1 MPEKNP
7 DYNVS
12 FGEAFKRFWKNYAN
26 FSGRATRSEF
36 WWWVLADFLI
46 TSAATLILF
55 LIITAASLMD
65 DYGLAFAAEAHI
77 SFLNIVW
84 WLATLVPSFA
94 LGFRR
99 MHDVGRSGAWIF
111 APVAGFVFVLLGIGS
126 AEAAALDRDAAQILI
141 GLGVLLG
148 GLVSVGFGIF
158 VFVCTLLDS
167 RPGKN
172 EYGQSEKYL

>member
-7 DYNVS
+7 AYNVS

-26 FSGRATRSEF
+26 FSGRATRSEY
-36 WWWVLADFLI
+36 WWWFLANFLI
-46 TSAATLILF
+46 TSAVALIP
-55 LIITAASLMD
+55 
-65 DYGLAFAAEAHI
+65 
-77 SFLNIVW
+77 FLNIVW
-84 WLATLVPSFA
+84 GLVTLVPSFA
-94 LGFRR
+94 LVFRR

-111 APVAGFVFVLLGIGS
+111 APVAGFVLLGIGS
-126 AEAAALDRDAAQILI
+126 AAAAAREAGAAAQILVV
-141 GLGVLLG
+141 LGV
-148 GLVSVGFGIF
+148 LVSVGFGIF

>member
-7 DYNVS
+7 AYNVS

-26 FSGRATRSEF
+26 FSGRATRSEY
-36 WWWVLADFLI
+36 WWWFLANFLI
-46 TSAATLILF
+46 TSAVALIP
-55 LIITAASLMD
+55 
-65 DYGLAFAAEAHI
+65 
-77 SFLNIVW
+77 FLNIVW
-84 WLATLVPSFA
+84 GLVTLVPSFA
-94 LGFRR
+94 LAFRR

-126 AEAAALDRDAAQILI
+126 AEAAALDRDAAQILVV
-141 GLGVLLG
+141 LGV
-148 GLVSVGFGIF
+148 LVSVGFGIF

>member
-7 DYNVS
+7 AYNVS

-26 FSGRATRSEF
+26 FSGRATRSEY
-36 WWWVLADFLI
+36 WWWFLANFLI
-46 TSAATLILF
+46 TSAAALIP
-55 LIITAASLMD
+55 
-65 DYGLAFAAEAHI
+65 
-77 SFLNIVW
+77 FLNIVW
-84 WLATLVPSFA
+84 GLVTLVPSFA
-94 LGFRR
+94 LAFRR

-126 AEAAALDRDAAQILI
+126 AEAAALDRDAAQILVV
-141 GLGVLLG
+141 LGV
-148 GLVSVGFGIF
+148 LVSVGFGIF

>member
-26 FSGRATRSEF
+26 FSGRATRSEY
-36 WWWVLADFLI
+36 WWWFLANFLI
-46 TSAATLILF
+46 TSAAALIP
-55 LIITAASLMD
+55 
-65 DYGLAFAAEAHI
+65 
-77 SFLNIVW
+77 FLNIVW
-84 WLATLVPSFA
+84 GLATLVPSFA

-111 APVAGFVFVLLGIGS
+111 APVAGFVLLGIGS
-126 AEAAALDRDAAQILI
+126 AAATAREAGDAAQILVV
-141 GLGVLLG
+141 LGV
-148 GLVSVGFGIF
+148 LVSVGFGIF

>member
-26 FSGRATRSEF
+26 FSGRATRSEY
-36 WWWVLADFLI
+36 WWWFLANFLI
-46 TSAATLILF
+46 TSAVALIP
-55 LIITAASLMD
+55 
-65 DYGLAFAAEAHI
+65 
-77 SFLNIVW
+77 FLNIVW
-84 WLATLVPSFA
+84 GLATLVPSFA

-111 APVAGFVFVLLGIGS
+111 APVAGFVLLGIGS
-126 AEAAALDRDAAQILI
+126 AAAAAREAGAAAQILVV
-141 GLGVLLG
+141 LGV
-148 GLVSVGFGIF
+148 LVSVGFGIF

>member
-7 DYNVS
+7 AYNVS

-26 FSGRATRSEF
+26 FSGRATRSEY
-36 WWWVLADFLI
+36 WWWFLANFLI
-46 TSAATLILF
+46 TSAAALIP
-55 LIITAASLMD
+55 
-65 DYGLAFAAEAHI
+65 
-77 SFLNIVW
+77 FLNIVW
-84 WLATLVPSFA
+84 GLVTLVPSFA

-111 APVAGFVFVLLGIGS
+111 APNAGFVLLGIGF
-126 AEAAALDRDAAQILI
+126 AAAAAREAGAAAQILI
-141 GLGVLLG
+141 VLGV
-148 GLVSVGFGIF
+148 LVSVGFGIF

-167 RPGKN
+167 QPGKN

>member
-7 DYNVS
+7 AYNVS

-36 WWWVLADFLI
+36 WWWSLANFLI
-46 TSAATLILF
+46 TSAAALIRF
-55 LIITAASLMD
+55 LIITAAALMD
-65 DYGLAFAAEAHI
+65 DYELAFAAEALI
-77 SFLNIVW
+77 PFLNIVW
-84 WLATLVPSFA
+84 GLGTLVPSFA
-94 LGFRR
+94 LAFRR

-111 APVAGFVFVLLGIGS
+111 APVAGFVFVLLGIGL
-126 AEAAALDRDAAQILI
+126 AEADVLERAAAQILI
-141 GLGVLLG
+141 VLGV
-148 GLVSVGFGIF
+148 LVSVGFGIF

-167 RPGKN
+167 QPGKN

>member
-7 DYNVS
+7 AYNVS

-26 FSGRATRSEF
+26 FSGRATRSEY
-36 WWWVLADFLI
+36 WWWFLANFLI
-46 TSAATLILF
+46 TSAAALIP
-55 LIITAASLMD
+55 
-65 DYGLAFAAEAHI
+65 
-77 SFLNIVW
+77 FLNIVW
-84 WLATLVPSFA
+84 GLVTLVPSFA
-94 LGFRR
+94 LVFRR

-111 APVAGFVFVLLGIGS
+111 APVAGFVLLGIGS
-126 AEAAALDRDAAQILI
+126 AAAAAREAGAAAQILVV
-141 GLGVLLG
+141 LGA
-148 GLVSVGFGIF
+148 LVSGGFGIF

>member
-7 DYNVS
+7 AYNVS

-26 FSGRATRSEF
+26 FSGRATRSEY
-36 WWWVLADFLI
+36 WWWVLANFLI
-46 TSAATLILF
+46 TSVAALIPF
-55 LIITAASLMD
+55 LD
-65 DYGLAFAAEAHI
+65 
-77 SFLNIVW
+77 IVW

-111 APVAGFVFVLLGIGS
+111 APFAGVVFVLLGIGS
-126 AEAAALDRDAAQILI
+126 AEAAGRETAAAQILVGLG
-141 GLGVLLG
+141 GLGVLI
-148 GLVSVGFGIF
+148 SVGFGIF

-167 RPGKN
+167 QPGKN

>member
-7 DYNVS
+7 AYNVS

-26 FSGRATRSEF
+26 FSGRATRSEY
-36 WWWVLADFLI
+36 WWWFLANFLI
-46 TSAATLILF
+46 TSAAALIP
-55 LIITAASLMD
+55 
-65 DYGLAFAAEAHI
+65 
-77 SFLNIVW
+77 FLNIVW
-84 WLATLVPSFA
+84 GLVTLVPSFA
-94 LGFRR
+94 LAFRR

-111 APVAGFVFVLLGIGS
+111 APVAGFVLLGIGS
-126 AEAAALDRDAAQILI
+126 AAAAAREAGAAAQILVV
-141 GLGVLLG
+141 LGA
-148 GLVSVGFGIF
+148 LVSVGFGIF

>member
-26 FSGRATRSEF
+26 FSGRATRSEY
-36 WWWVLADFLI
+36 WWWFLANFLI
-46 TSAATLILF
+46 TSAAALIP
-55 LIITAASLMD
+55 
-65 DYGLAFAAEAHI
+65 
-77 SFLNIVW
+77 FLNIVW
-84 WLATLVPSFA
+84 GLATLVPSFA

-111 APVAGFVFVLLGIGS
+111 APVAGFVLLGIGS
-126 AEAAALDRDAAQILI
+126 AAAAAREAGAAAQILVV
-141 GLGVLLG
+141 LGV
-148 GLVSVGFGIF
+148 LVSVGFGIF

>member
-26 FSGRATRSEF
+26 FSGRATRSEY
-36 WWWVLADFLI
+36 WWWFLANFLI
-46 TSAATLILF
+46 TSVAALIP
-55 LIITAASLMD
+55 
-65 DYGLAFAAEAHI
+65 
-77 SFLNIVW
+77 FLNIVW

-99 MHDVGRSGAWIF
+99 MHDVGRSGAWLF
-111 APVAGFVFVLLGIGS
+111 APTAGVVFMLLGIGS

-141 GLGVLLG
+141 VLGV
-148 GLVSVGFGIF
+148 LVSVGFGIF

>member
-7 DYNVS
+7 AYNVS

-26 FSGRATRSEF
+26 FSGRATRSEY
-36 WWWVLADFLI
+36 WWWFLANFLI
-46 TSAATLILF
+46 TSAAALIP
-55 LIITAASLMD
+55 
-65 DYGLAFAAEAHI
+65 
-77 SFLNIVW
+77 FLNIVW
-84 WLATLVPSFA
+84 GLVTLVPSFA
-94 LGFRR
+94 LAFRR

-111 APVAGFVFVLLGIGS
+111 APVAGFVLLGIGS
-126 AEAAALDRDAAQILI
+126 AAAAAREAGAAAQILVV
-141 GLGVLLG
+141 LGV
-148 GLVSVGFGIF
+148 LVSVGFGIF

>member
-7 DYNVS
+7 AYNVS

-26 FSGRATRSEF
+26 FSGRATRSEY
-36 WWWVLADFLI
+36 WWWFLANFLI
-46 TSAATLILF
+46 TSAAALIP
-55 LIITAASLMD
+55 
-65 DYGLAFAAEAHI
+65 
-77 SFLNIVW
+77 FLNIVW
-84 WLATLVPSFA
+84 GLATLVPSFA

-111 APVAGFVFVLLGIGS
+111 APVAGFVLLGIGS
-126 AEAAALDRDAAQILI
+126 AAAAAREAGAAAQILVV
-141 GLGVLLG
+141 LGV
-148 GLVSVGFGIF
+148 LVSVGFGIF

>member
-7 DYNVS
+7 AYNVS

-26 FSGRATRSEF
+26 FSGRATRSEY
-36 WWWVLADFLI
+36 WWWFLANFLI
-46 TSAATLILF
+46 TSVAALIPF
-55 LIITAASLMD
+55 LD
-65 DYGLAFAAEAHI
+65 
-77 SFLNIVW
+77 IVW

-94 LGFRR
+94 LVFRR

-111 APVAGFVFVLLGIGS
+111 APVAGVVFVLLGIGS
-126 AEAAALDRDAAQILI
+126 AAAAGRETAAAQILVGLG
-141 GLGVLLG
+141 GLGVLI
-148 GLVSVGFGIF
+148 SVGFGIF

-167 RPGKN
+167 QPGKN